1 MDLGP
6 LVPIV
11 AILSGLGWGW
21 IGHKNRRLAHDK
33 RASGD
38 EIDQLRLE
46 NIKLHERLA
55 VLERIATDQ
64 PTALSREIEHLR

>member
-6 LVPIV
+6 LIPIV

-21 IGHKNRRLAHDK
+21 LALKHRELKLKGSGSKAEIETLRAENKQLHD
-33 RASGD
+33 
-38 EIDQLRLE
+38 
-46 NIKLHERLA
+46 RLA

-64 PTALSREIEHLR
+64 PSALSREIETLR

>member
-6 LVPIV
+6 LIPIV

-21 IGHKNRRLAHDK
+21 LALKHRELK
-33 RASGD
+33 LTKTNSTE
-38 EIDQLRLE
+38 EIDMLRAENKQL
-46 NIKLHERLA
+46 HDRLA

-64 PTALSREIEHLR
+64 PSALSREIETLR